1 MGNLWR
7 FMRKQGG
14 PSLAI
19 SALIHSLALAGLA
32 MYKFSVYVAP
42 DNVAVET
49 VIADERSQQQFDQDL
64 SLDTRVSTNLS
75 VQAGGMVTTS
85 IGSAATQA
93 VGQSKIAASEVM
105 KGPALSV
112 ATIGDISI
120 PGVGTLGMDLGE
132 GEVKG
137 ETGARVEGYGAAMGR
152 VTQELFRLM
161 RKDPV
166 TVVWLFDAS
175 ISLRDDRT
183 EISANFNKIYEELK
197 IAQSEAKARNM
208 KYSPLD
214 TMICSFGTDV
224 KKLMPEPSGDIP
236 AIQKAIAAVADDD
249 SGKENT
255 FAAVIK
261 TIDEYGAKSSRANRK
276 LIIIVVTDETGDDG
290 ELLEDAVAKAGK
302 FKVPVYFMGRE
313 AIFGYPY
320 ASIRW
325 VDPATGLPHWP
336 QVKRGPET
344 EFPECLQY
352 DGLTGRWDSASS
364 GFGPYEQVRLAKE
377 SGGIFFML
385 SGEEKDLVGRD
396 AQGSRKFDDLAMKE
410 YEPLLV
416 SRRQYET
423 ERGKSEFRRTIW
435 QVIVALN
442 PHLDQEL
449 MLRRHHWAM
458 ERDEFLK
465 QKQTNFSRCLR
476 SLTKLNEGIRI
487 LEKVEKLR
495 AKETQPRWRAAYDL
509 ARAQLLSYRVRQF
522 QYLLA
527 LNKHERENPSPKDPK
542 SNEWNITN
550 TQAMLAPTDE
560 EVKAS
565 KVDMKELEAQKAQ
578 AIALYD
584 EVIKSHPGT
593 PWARRAQQEKSW
605 GFGFVLTDN
614 FWDPKY
620 NTVKANV
627 PKF

>member
-1 MGNLWR
+1 MGNFWTFVR
-7 FMRKQGG
+7 RQGG
-14 PSLAI
+14 PSLFI
-19 SALIHSLALAGLA
+19 SALIHSFALAALA
-32 MYKFSVYVAP
+32 FYKFSISVAP

-152 VTQELFRLM
+152 VTQELFRMM

-175 ISLRDDRT
+175 ISLRDDRA

-197 IAQSEAKARNM
+197 IAQSEAKAKNM

-214 TMICSFGTDV
+214 TMICSFGADI
-224 KKLMPEPSGDIP
+224 KKLLPEPTGDVA

-255 FAAVIK
+255 FGSIIK
-261 TIDEYGAKSSRANRK
+261 TIDEYGARTSRSNRK
-276 LIIIVVTDETGDDG
+276 LIIIVVTDETGDDDT
-290 ELLEDAVAKAGK
+290 LVEDAVAKADK

-320 ASIRW
+320 ASILW
-325 VDPATGLPHWP
+325 IDPATGLPHWP
-336 QVKRGPET
+336 RVDRGPET

-352 DGLTGRWDSASS
+352 DGLAGRWDSASS
-364 GFGPYEQVRLAKE
+364 GFGPYAQVRLAKE

-385 SGEEKDLVGRD
+385 SGEEKNLVGRD

-410 YEPLLV
+410 YEPQLMA
-416 SRRQYET
+416 RRQYEAQRT
-423 ERGKSEFRRTIW
+423 KSEFRRTIW

-442 PHLDQEL
+442 PHLDNEL
-449 MLRRHHWAM
+449 SLRRLHWSMDRA
-458 ERDEFLK
+458 EFTK

-476 SLTKLNEGIRI
+476 SLAKLNEGIRL

-495 AKETQPRWRAAYDL
+495 TKETQPRWRAAYDL
-509 ARAQLLSYRVRQF
+509 AHAQLLSYRVRQF
-522 QYLLA
+522 QYLLT

-550 TQAMLAPTDE
+550 TKEMLVPTDE
-560 EVKAS
+560 EVKVS
-565 KVDMKELEAQKAQ
+565 KVDMKELESQKAK

-584 EVIKSHPGT
+584 QVIKNHPGT
-593 PWARRAQQEKSW
+593 PWARRAQQEKGW
-605 GFGFVLTDN
+605 GFGFTLTDR

-620 NTVKANV
+620 NTVKVNI